1 MSTENTAADTPQQ
14 LDLTTDIQVVSSCER
29 RIKVTVPRSEIE
41 RYYQNEYTDLER
53 TAYVP
58 GFRVGKAPR
67 KLVEKRFKKDV
78 ADRVKNVLVIDALSQ
93 VNDSPDLTPISEP
106 DFDYDS
112 LVLPDD
118 GPFIFEFSI
127 EVRPEFE
134 LPEWRGLKIEKPV
147 REFSS
152 EDVDKA
158 VDRVLTAYGR
168 LETTEEP
175 VAADDYVITNIEFS
189 SEGQSLAKITGETI
203 RVRPKLSF
211 HDGAIENFGKLMVGA
226 KAGDVV
232 TAQTTLTE
240 DAANPEYRGKTVD
253 ARFEITEVKKLIAPA
268 LSEAFLERL
277 GGFENEADFRDA
289 VLDSLQRQLEHEQRR
304 RARRQITESLTV
316 AADWELPPGL
326 LARQSEREFRRT
338 VMELQRSGYNN
349 EEILAHVNYLRQ
361 NSAAET
367 ARALKEHFI
376 LEKIAEVENV
386 EDTEADYDLEIAL
399 IAAQSGDSPRRV
411 RARIEKAGEMDIL
424 RNQIIERKVIDLISG
439 NAEFTE
445 IPFEFEDTDEEAVDW
460 AAAGDPTAIAA
471 ASEEDLKAV
480 GKEMDEKR
488 KIDPNTKIK

>member
-1 MSTENTAADTPQQ
+1 MSTENTAAETPQQ
-14 LDLTTDIQVVSSCER
+14 LELTTDIQVVSSCER

-41 RYYQNEYTDLER
+41 RYYQNEYTDLEK

-58 GFRVGKAPR
+58 GFRIGKAPR

-93 VNDSPDLTPISEP
+93 VNDGPDLTPISEP

-112 LVLPDD
+112 LVLPED
-118 GPFIFEFSI
+118 GPFIFEFAI
-127 EVRPEFE
+127 EVRPEFD

-147 REFSS
+147 REFST

-158 VDRVLTAYGR
+158 VERVLTAYGR

-175 VAADDYVITNIEFS
+175 AVADGYIITNIEFKS
-189 SEGQSLAKITGETI
+189 GDEVLSKITGETLRI
-203 RVRPKLSF
+203 RSKLSF
-211 HDGAIENFGKLMVGA
+211 HDGSIEGFDKLMTGA

-232 TAQTTLTE
+232 TTQVTLTE

-253 ARFEITEVKKLIAPA
+253 ASFEIVEVKKLTAPV

-304 RARRQITESLTV
+304 RARRQITEALTV
-316 AADWELPPGL
+316 SAKWELPPGL
-326 LARQSEREFRRT
+326 LTRQSEREFRRT
-338 VMELQRSGYNN
+338 VMELQRSGYSN
-349 EEILAHVNYLRQ
+349 EEILGHVNFLRQ
-361 NSAAET
+361 NSASET

-376 LEKIAEVENV
+376 LEKIAEVENI
-386 EDTEADYDLEIAL
+386 EDTEADYELEIAL

-424 RNQIIERKVIDLISG
+424 RNQIIERKVIDMISQ

-445 IPFEFEDTDEEAVDW
+445 ISFEFEDTEEEAVDW
-460 AAAGDPTAIAA
+460 AAAGDPTAIAQ
-471 ASEEDLKAV
+471 ASEDDLKAV